1 MVDSIYGEYII
12 MSMDN
17 YVRRQ
22 VLMSNLELNLREL
35 YVKRN
40 LAIEELNR
48 IYAQIE
54 KHVKF
59 IEELEKEEDNG

>member
-1 MVDSIYGEYII
+1 
-12 MSMDN
+12 MSMDY

-22 VLMSNLELNLREL
+22 VILSNLELNLREL
-35 YVKRN
+35 YNTRDLMLKG
-40 LAIEELNR
+40 LDR

-59 IEELEKEEDNG
+59 IEELERIEREEDNG

>member
-1 MVDSIYGEYII
+1 

-22 VLMSNLELNLREL
+22 VILSNLELNLRDL
-35 YVKRN
+35 YNTRDLMLKG
-40 LAIEELNR
+40 LDR

-59 IEELEKEEDNG
+59 IEELEKEENNG